1 MAGQNKKFINL
12 AVAREKKPRKH
23 KKDILIAA
31 VIVLISA
38 IPAAIYINW
47 RFYFQNSITA
57 EGLPDYQEIMTSSID
72 SDPVQIELNGYHK
85 SGEYKGRKLEITFK
99 DYYDITGIVVSVH
112 DYWGFNAYD
121 ALVPRDVCVIWGNLA
136 EIYPSPGLEFSQAD
150 RYCKPKIEGVEL
162 SDDETFEVRGKLGHK
177 MRGIKTFSN
186 NHLISST
193 PEIRS
198 QIFELGAG
206 DKVRIVG
213 YLVHVKY
220 DGIVLDSSETRQ
232 DSGDHACE
240 LIYVTHI
247 EKLGD

>member
-57 EGLPDYQEIMTSSID
+57 EGLPDYQGIMTSSID
-72 SDPVQIELNGYHK
+72 SDPVQIGLNGYHK

-162 SDDETFEVRGKLGHK
+162 SDDETFEVRGKLGH
-177 MRGIKTFSN
+177 RA
-186 NHLISST
+186 
-193 PEIRS
+193 R
-198 QIFELGAG
+198 
-206 DKVRIVG
+206 
-213 YLVHVKY
+213 
-220 DGIVLDSSETRQ
+220 
-232 DSGDHACE
+232 
-240 LIYVTHI
+240 
-247 EKLGD
+247 